1 MPPPT
6 IPHPHD
12 QYDMSATFDD
22 NASIEQAHLE
32 SSSMIGDEES
42 MHASQYGTL
51 KRKRSMNREHT
62 MSITEQE
69 HIMYGDQLLDFFMT
83 TGDALQAERKPPPEP
98 PANFQ
103 VDRPID
109 DHGNT
114 ALHWACSMGDIQ
126 IVQDLLRRG
135 ANPKA
140 ASAHDETPLVRAA
153 LFTNNY
159 DKKTFPVLFDL
170 LFDTVTYLDWFKA
183 TIFHHI
189 AETTKSKGKWKSAKY
204 YCEVILETLRT
215 RASQEDI
222 EILLSLEDERGD
234 TATLKAARN
243 GAFHL
248 ACLLIEHCPRSAQ
261 IVNENG
267 ETAAALLE
275 RAQENENPP
284 APSSATMP
292 LDPLDPSAG
301 QTRSTTIP
309 GGYSSW
315 ESYFR
320 SILNP
325 ELATQLDSKMAE
337 AEKQL
342 LNLGPNAS
350 SSADQELGDVRNPER
365 LFGQIEADRGKI
377 MKDRIAASEA
387 GPTDAFDEL
396 EARLDN
402 YRFNYD
408 RQIEQDQYSRFTQ
421 RMGHPPESPM
431 LTGYQDPVFRRST
444 EPDWLVD
451 YECHAHLRFLTAK
464 IAVQDGRGSASTE
477 LNDLSANAGVGNRFE
492 AHRELVSL
500 ATGLDSDEL
509 DPIAGELA
517 DALEFE
523 RNNAQDA
530 SLESGDQQT
539 VSRIASQ
546 LAPQL
551 PNDATPMDM

>member
-6 IPHPHD
+6 IPHPHE

-22 NASIEQAHLE
+22 NASIEQSHLE

-42 MHASQYGTL
+42 MHASQYGTR
-51 KRKRSMNREHT
+51 KRKRSMNHEPIQEPT
-62 MSITEQE
+62 MSLTEQE
-69 HIMYGDQLLDFFMT
+69 HIMYGDQLLDFFIT

-103 VDRPID
+103 VERPID

-135 ANPKA
+135 ANPKV
-140 ASAHDETPLVRAA
+140 ASAHDETPLVRAI

-204 YCEVILETLRT
+204 YCEVILETLRA
-215 RASQEDI
+215 RASPEDI
-222 EILLSLEDERGD
+222 ETLLSLEDEHGD

-243 GAFHL
+243 GAFRL
-248 ACLLIEHCPRSAQ
+248 ARLLIEHCPRSAQ
-261 IVNENG
+261 MVNEHG

-275 RAQENENPP
+275 RAQENEHPP

-292 LDPLDPSAG
+292 LDTLDPLAAA
-301 QTRSTTIP
+301 RAPVP
-309 GGYSSW
+309 GGHSSW
-315 ESYFR
+315 ASYFR
-320 SILNP
+320 SVLTP
-325 ELATQLDSKMAE
+325 ELATQLDSKMLE

-342 LNLGPNAS
+342 LNLGPDAS
-350 SSADQELGDVRNPER
+350 GSTDQELGDVRNPER
-365 LFGQIEADRGKI
+365 LFSQIEADRSKI
-377 MKDRIAASEA
+377 RKDRIAASEA

-402 YRFNYD
+402 YRWNYD
-408 RQIEQDQYSRFTQ
+408 RQIEQDQYSRFSKS
-421 RMGHPPESPM
+421 MSHESPM
-431 LTGYQDPVFRRST
+431 LTGYRDPVYNRPS

-451 YECHAHLRFLTAK
+451 YECFAHLKLLTAK
-464 IAVQDGRGSASTE
+464 LAVQNGRASASTE

-492 AHRELVSL
+492 AHRALVSL

-523 RNNAQDA
+523 RKNAQDA
-530 SLESGDQQT
+530 SPESGDQQT
-539 VSRIASQ
+539 VSQIASQ

-551 PNDATPMDM
+551 PNDATPMEL